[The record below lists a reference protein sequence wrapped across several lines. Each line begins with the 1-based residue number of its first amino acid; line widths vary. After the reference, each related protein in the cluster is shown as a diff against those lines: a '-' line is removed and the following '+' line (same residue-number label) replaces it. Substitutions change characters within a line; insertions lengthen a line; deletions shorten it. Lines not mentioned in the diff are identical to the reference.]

1 MKKNRIIALGV
12 AMAAV
17 MSSMAFAAE
26 KPTVTDISSSRVQVQ
41 SVLKA
46 KTISSDALNVA
57 EEMAKNRKKGELLP
71 FKPISFAK
79 EKTKKDD
86 GFEHVKRTE
95 KTASRTT
102 HSFGGSSYD
111 EMSGW
116 AARMDENGRLIS
128 VSSVVDGKMTTVTLP
143 ETANIIV
150 DVSRTEASFDKRK

>member
-1 MKKNRIIALGV
+1 
-12 AMAAV
+12 MAAV

-26 KPTVTDISSSRVQVQ
+26 KPTATDISSNRVQAQ
-41 SVLKA
+41 GGLKE
-46 KTISSDALNVA
+46 KTISSDALSVA
-57 EEMAKNRKKGELLP
+57 EEMARSRKKGELLP
-71 FKPISFAK
+71 FKPVFLANK
-79 EKTKKDD
+79 ETKKDE
-86 GFEHVKRTE
+86 GFERVKRTE

-102 HSFGGSSYD
+102 YSFAGSSYD

-150 DVSRTEASFDKRK
+150 DVSRTEAPFDKRK